1 MNTNNIKKGD
11 DKMEKDLKVKVADLN
26 EAIFETQ
33 VELEDLM
40 MTLIDIL
47 ERYDSDYDFEIK
59 DVLDYGQGNIG
70 NEKGEAAFTFLHEH
84 KRIMW
89 LVRTARMY
97 CEQAQKICES
107 TAI

>member
-11 DKMEKDLKVKVADLN
+11 DKMEKDFKVKVADLN

-47 ERYDSDYDFEIK
+47 ERYDSGYDFETK
-59 DVLDYGQGNIG
+59 DVLDYEQGNRG
-70 NEKGEAAFTFLHEH
+70 NKKGKAAFTFLHEY

-107 TAI
+107 TKI

>member
-1 MNTNNIKKGD
+1 
-11 DKMEKDLKVKVADLN
+11 MEKDLKVKVADLI

-70 NEKGEAAFTFLHEH
+70 NEKG
-84 KRIMW
+84 
-89 LVRTARMY
+89 
-97 CEQAQKICES
+97 
-107 TAI
+107 

>member
-1 MNTNNIKKGD
+1 
-11 DKMEKDLKVKVADLN
+11 MEKDIKVADLN
-26 EAIFETQ
+26 KAIFETQ
-33 VELEDLM
+33 VDLEDLM

-47 ERYDSDYDFEIK
+47 ERYDSGYDFEIK
-59 DVLDYGQGNIG
+59 DALDYGQGNIG
-70 NEKGEAAFTFLHEH
+70 NEKGKESFTFLHEH

-107 TAI
+107 TVI

>member
-1 MNTNNIKKGD
+1 
-11 DKMEKDLKVKVADLN
+11 MEKDLKVKVADLN
-26 EAIFETQ
+26 TAIFETQ

-47 ERYDSDYDFEIK
+47 ERYDSGCDFEIK
-59 DVLDYGQGNIG
+59 DVLDYEQGNMG
-70 NEKGEAAFTFLHEH
+70 NKKGKAAFTFLHEY

-107 TAI
+107 TEI

>member
-1 MNTNNIKKGD
+1 
-11 DKMEKDLKVKVADLN
+11 MEKDFKVKVADLN

-47 ERYDSDYDFEIK
+47 ERYDSGYDFETK
-59 DVLDYGQGNIG
+59 DVLDYEQGNMG
-70 NEKGEAAFTFLHEH
+70 NKKGEAAFTFLHEY

-107 TAI
+107 TKIQ

>member
-1 MNTNNIKKGD
+1 
-11 DKMEKDLKVKVADLN
+11 MEKDLKVADLN
-26 EAIFETQ
+26 KAIFETQ
-33 VELEDLM
+33 VELEELM

-47 ERYDSDYDFEIK
+47 ERYDSGYDFEIK
-59 DVLDYGQGNIG
+59 DALDYGQGNIG
-70 NEKGEAAFTFLHEH
+70 NEKGKAAFTFLREY

-107 TAI
+107 TVI

>member
-1 MNTNNIKKGD
+1 
-11 DKMEKDLKVKVADLN
+11 MEKDLKVKVADLN
-26 EAIFETQ
+26 TAIFETQ

-47 ERYDSDYDFEIK
+47 ERYDSGCDFEIK
-59 DVLDYGQGNIG
+59 DVLDYEQGNMG
-70 NEKGEAAFTFLHEH
+70 NKKGKAAFTFLHEY

-107 TAI
+107 TEIQ